1 MTSAYQVLSL
11 SKAPHMHDLISLHH
25 PSEVSGSLSGCQ
37 SGVHKNRPPFLPES
51 LLLEEESQD
60 ENEVQEG

>member
-1 MTSAYQVLSL
+1 MTSAYLVLSL
-11 SKAPHMHDLISLHH
+11 SKAPHVHDLISLHQ
-25 PSEVSGSLSGCQ
+25 PNEVSGSLSGCQ

-51 LLLEEESQD
+51 LLFKEESRD